1 MTTIGIYDSG
11 IGGFTTLKA
20 LCKHFEGC
28 DFYYLAD
35 NLHHPFGNKNKGEID
50 EIVRTAIKKL
60 KSNCDIPILAC
71 NTASTSI
78 DDNSVIKL
86 LPPIQ
91 KVSSKDFDKTL
102 MLATPRTIKNVACK
116 NLKCADTTFLAPMI
130 ETQAH
135 IRARYGDL
143 DMSPLLQYLAEMLF
157 TFKGVS
163 KVILGCSHYPYCK
176 QQIHKILGEV
186 EFFDGNDDIC
196 LQIDHLLKEGKTK
209 SPNVRF
215 EFSGYND
222 VRAYSSILQLT
233 LASQL

>member
-20 LCKHFEGC
+20 LCEHFEGC
-28 DFYYLAD
+28 EFYYLAD
-35 NLHHPFGNKNKGEID
+35 NLHHPFGNKSKSEID
-50 EIVRTAIKKL
+50 EIVKSAIKKL

-86 LPPIQ
+86 LPPIR
-91 KVSSKDFDKTL
+91 KFSSKDLDKTL
-102 MLATPRTIKNVACK
+102 MLATPRTIENVACK
-116 NLKCADTTFLAPMI
+116 NIKCADTTYLAPMI

-135 IRARYGDL
+135 MRVRYGDL

-157 TFKGVS
+157 KYKGVS
-163 KVILGCSHYPYCK
+163 RVILGCSHYPYCK
-176 QQIHKILGEV
+176 KQIRKILGNV
-186 EFFDGNDDIC
+186 EFLDGNEDIC
-196 LQIDHLLKEGKTK
+196 LQIDHILKEGKTK
-209 SPNVRF
+209 TPNIRF

-222 VRAYSSILQLT
+222 VRAYSKILALT
-233 LASQL
+233 LENTL